1 MSTNSFC
8 ADLNSSEGQEWLSSV
23 KRVLKDKDF
32 DSLKTDTLDEI
43 KLEPLYADNLKTD
56 PIIGRELGT
65 PWQIVQRFDSGSVSM
80 INQELKLANSSG
92 CNYFDFVLPDAPIA
106 YSRGIQIGKV
116 QEIPKLFEGIEIAEL
131 VVRITG
137 SLDAIPFVAAV
148 HEYADKINVKSPDLS
163 LEQSF
168 DLTLSNYGCVRRE
181 EAEFRVQHLH
191 DQLKTL
197 NSLNEKC
204 KLVSADARIWHNA
217 GANNIVEL
225 ALCIS
230 QFVENMRLCE
240 KNEIGPQDFLNR
252 MTISL
257 ATGVNQFANIAKFR
271 SIRVLI
277 TSVIE
282 HCKLN
287 PVHIPIHAESSWRMM
302 TIHDPWVNLLRTT
315 IACFSAGIGGAES
328 ISILPFSYVIGN
340 SSLANRLT
348 RTTQKI
354 LIEESNLGIVSDPA
368 AGSGVIEN
376 LTQNYCEQAWE
387 MFQKIEQ
394 LGGLFKASEV
404 GFIQETIKTTEQ
416 QRSENVQTGQL
427 VITGINSFPNISEEL
442 PKIEKV
448 TLQPAEKVSPRTQN
462 ISKNAGN
469 WYELVVKNINETGV
483 IPSSV
488 ESIQQPAA
496 DKLLSFSRMSEPFE
510 ELRNKAKL
518 LTSGDHKPSIFVAGL
533 GTPAQFTKGVT
544 FAKSFFESA
553 GITAFG
559 NQTSQSISDLVKSI
573 LSDKFQLVCLCSNG
587 AGFKEYGAELTSS
600 LNKSNIKNFYIV
612 GQQSELP
619 TDLINLSN
627 FNFIYQGCN
636 MLSILNDALEVF
648 NNKKKFK
655 IWIALEVYHA

>member
-8 ADLNSSEGQEWLSSV
+8 ADLYSSGGQEWLSSV
-23 KRVLKDKDF
+23 KKVLKGKDF
-32 DSLKTDTLDEI
+32 DSLKTDTLDDI

-56 PIIGRELGT
+56 PIIGRKQGT
-65 PWQIVQRFDSGSVSM
+65 PWQIVQRFDSGSIST
-80 INQELKLANSSG
+80 INQELKLAKLGG
-92 CNYFDFVLPDAPIA
+92 CSYFDFVLPNAPIA
-106 YSRGIQIGKV
+106 YTRGVQIGKV
-116 QEIPKLFEGIEIAEL
+116 REISKLFEDVEFAEL
-131 VVRITG
+131 ALRITG
-137 SLDAIPFVAAV
+137 DLDTIPFVAAI
-148 HEYADKINVKSPDLS
+148 HEYADKINVKSSDLF

-168 DLTLSNYGCVRRE
+168 DLTLSDFGCVRRE
-181 EAEFRVQHLH
+181 EAVFRVQKLH

-197 NSLNEKC
+197 NSLNETC
-204 KLVSADARIWHNA
+204 KFVSADARIWHNA

-230 QFVENMRLCE
+230 QLVETMRLCE
-240 KNEIGPQDFLNR
+240 DKAIRSQDLLSR

-277 TSVIE
+277 ASVIE

-287 PVHIPIHAESSWRMM
+287 SVHIPIHAESSWRMM

-315 IACFSAGIGGAES
+315 IACFSAGIGGADS

-354 LIEESNLGIVSDPA
+354 LIEESNLGLVSDPA

-376 LTQNYCEQAWE
+376 LTQKYCEQAWE
-387 MFQKIEQ
+387 TFQKIER
-394 LGGLFKASEV
+394 LGGLFKANEA
-404 GFIQETIKTTEQ
+404 GFIQKTIKTTEQ

-427 VITGINSFPNISEEL
+427 VITGVNSFPNINEKL

-448 TLQPAEKVSPRTQN
+448 TLKPAQKKSSRTQN
-462 ISKNAGN
+462 LRKNAEN
-469 WYELVVKNINETGV
+469 WYELVAKNINETGV

-488 ESIQQPAA
+488 ESIQQPAF

-518 LTSGDHKPSIFVAGL
+518 FTSEDQKPSIFVAGL
-533 GTPAQFTKGVT
+533 GKPAQFTKGAT

-553 GITAFG
+553 GITVVG
-559 NQTSQSISDLVKSI
+559 NQTSQSISDTVKSI
-573 LSDKFQLVCLCSNG
+573 QAGKFQLVCLCSNE
-587 AGFKEYGAELTSS
+587 AGFKEFGADLTRS
-600 LNKSNIKNFYIV
+600 LSKSNIKNFYIV

-619 TDLINLSN
+619 ADLINLSN
-627 FNFIYQGCN
+627 FYFIYQGCN

-648 NNKKKFK
+648 NNDTN
-655 IWIALEVYHA
+655 L

>member
-32 DSLKTDTLDEI
+32 DTLKTDTLDEI
-43 KLEPLYADNLKTD
+43 KLEPLYADNLKTE
-56 PIIGRELGT
+56 PIIGRKQGT
-65 PWQIVQRFDSGSVSM
+65 PWKIVQRFDSGSVSM

-92 CNYFDFVLPDAPIA
+92 CKYFDFVLPDAPIA
-106 YSRGIQIGKV
+106 YSRGVQIGKV
-116 QEIPKLFEGIEIAEL
+116 QEISKLFEGLEIAEL
-131 VVRITG
+131 MLRITG
-137 SLDAIPFVAAV
+137 SLDAIPFVSAI
-148 HEYADKINVKSPDLS
+148 HECANKINVESSDLS
-163 LEQSF
+163 VEQSF
-168 DLTLSNYGCVRRE
+168 DLTLSNYGCVKPE
-181 EAEFRVQHLH
+181 EAVFRVQHLH
-191 DQLKTL
+191 DQLKFL
-197 NSLNEKC
+197 NSLNVRS

-230 QFVENMRLCE
+230 QFVETMRLCE
-240 KNEIGPQDFLNR
+240 DKGIESQDLLNR

-277 TSVIE
+277 ASVIE
-282 HCKLN
+282 HCKLDS
-287 PVHIPIHAESSWRMM
+287 VHIPIHAESSWRMM

-376 LTQNYCEQAWE
+376 LTQKYCEQAWE

-394 LGGLFKASEV
+394 LGGLFKASEA
-404 GFIQETIKTTEQ
+404 GFIQETIKITEQ

-427 VITGINSFPNISEEL
+427 VITGVNSFPNISEEL

-448 TLQPAEKVSPRTQN
+448 TLQPTQKMSPRTQN
-462 ISKNAGN
+462 ISKNAEN
-469 WYELVVKNINETGV
+469 WYELVVKNINKTGV
-483 IPSSV
+483 IPSSI
-488 ESIQQPAA
+488 ESINQPVS
-496 DKLLSFSRMSEPFE
+496 DNQLTFSRLSEPFE

-518 LTSGDHKPSIFVAGL
+518 LTSEDLKPSIFVAGL
-533 GTPAQFTKGVT
+533 GTPAQFTKGAT

-553 GITAFG
+553 GIAAVG
-559 NQTSQSISDLVKSI
+559 NQSPQSISDMVNSI
-573 LSDKFQLVCLCSNG
+573 QSGGFQLVCLCSNE
-587 AGFKEYGAELTSS
+587 AGFKEYGAELTRS

-619 TDLINLSN
+619 TNLINQSN
-627 FNFIYQGCN
+627 LYFIYQGCN

-648 NNKKKFK
+648 SNNRNS
-655 IWIALEVYHA
+655 